1 MGMRRTFFLTG
12 SLDLFLITKLIVR
25 EFVAECPRSEWASEV
40 QELLA
45 NAKEVVITTDMTG
58 KTGEVQNTIFWR
70 VLAT

>member
-1 MGMRRTFFLTG
+1 MRRTFFLTG

-25 EFVAECPRSEWASEV
+25 EFVGECPRSEWASEV

-58 KTGEVQNTIFWR
+58 KNRRSWPKYHFCG

>member
-1 MGMRRTFFLTG
+1 MTG

-58 KTGEVQNTIFWR
+58 KTGEVGQNTICWG